1 MKWVVSFSSAKVDID
16 VLLSF
21 IPEFVVQAMMGFYS
35 GQKNTAFDSI
45 RRSLLTPPLS
55 FRTGVIL
62 IELRGRSRAF
72 PSIFHI
78 SLKSQGKPW
87 GLSLACCSGC
97 GFDHYLEC
105 DFLSGSITCINCGST
120 GVAERPKTW
129 KVDVASQVGQEFWVT
144 TAPNQGPLPIQWESV
159 RTQHHSCGRDTEAGQ
174 TIQAVRFF
182 PLLFDASILIHTS

>member
-1 MKWVVSFSSAKVDID
+1 MKWVVSFSSAKVHID

-21 IPEFVVQAMMGFYS
+21 IPEFVVQAMMGFHS

-62 IELRGRSRAF
+62 IETRGRSRTF

-78 SLKSQGKPW
+78 SLKSQVRPW

-97 GFDHYLEC
+97 GFDHYLNC
-105 DFLSGSITCINCGST
+105 DPISGSIICLNCDST
-120 GVAERPKTW
+120 GVVERPQTW
-129 KVDVASQVGQEFWVT
+129 QVDVASQVKQEFWVGT
-144 TAPNQGPLPIQWESV
+144 LRFPIGDPCLFS
-159 RTQHHSCGRDTEAGQ
+159 GRAFELHIIPVTE
-174 TIQAVRFF
+174 IQKLVKQFK
-182 PLLFDASILIHTS
+182 LFVSSS